1 MKTLLVS
8 TPHSILDVITN
19 SSTELFVCDTDKTV
33 EMVKEILAADPNV
46 YGYEEPWVFE
56 LKRYREWKRKYREA
70 QEKSGQYVKETGVI
84 DPDYQNM
91 WEDKFHNILGW
102 FYDTEDPEDI
112 EYLRKHYIDYGDMS
126 GNCWTSDSSPFND
139 RIRNAQK
146 KAVDEFLKTKEDG
159 VGKIESEWGVSV
171 DALRAEIQKI
181 YDETQGLEIKP
192 DWWTNPLKY
201 YYNNQP
207 ISDLDGKIMIV
218 GESDNSIPYDHFDW
232 IENTFN
238 ATRHHLG

>member
-1 MKTLLVS
+1 MKTLLVI

-46 YGYEEPWVFE
+46 YGYEEPWVFDIKE
-56 LKRYREWKRKYREA
+56 YRTWKIERRNAENRRERLE
-70 QEKSGQYVKETGVI
+70 QLWDNKFSNI
-84 DPDYQNM
+84 D
-91 WEDKFHNILGW
+91 GW
-102 FYDTEDPEDI
+102 FYDIEDPEDL
-112 EYLRKHYIDYGDMS
+112 EYLRKHYIEDGDNS
-126 GNCWTSDSSPFND
+126 GGWWSSERNPFG
-139 RIRNAQK
+139 RRLAEASE
-146 KAVDEFLKTKEDG
+146 KAVKEFLKTHSTD
-159 VGKIESEWGVSV
+159 KIEYNDRWRISHNASKN
-171 DALRAEIQKI
+171 EIQKI

-192 DWWTNPLKY
+192 DWWNNPLKY

>member
-1 MKTLLVS
+1 MKTLLVI

-46 YGYEEPWVFE
+46 YGYEEPWVFD
-56 LKRYREWKRKYREA
+56 LKKYREWKEKDRKRVITL
-70 QEKSGQYVKETGVI
+70 QTVRQYIEEPDDIKYSVI
-84 DPDYQNM
+84 N
-91 WEDKFHNILGW
+91 GW
-102 FYDTEDPEDI
+102 FYDIEDPEDL
-112 EYLRKHYIDYGDMS
+112 EYLRKHYIEDGDNS
-126 GNCWTSDSSPFND
+126 GGWWSSSRNPFND
-139 RIRNAQK
+139 R
-146 KAVDEFLKTKEDG
+146 
-159 VGKIESEWGVSV
+159 
-171 DALRAEIQKI
+171 LRAAEENAANLAKDPNNWRIRSDARTAEVQKI
-181 YDETQGLEIKP
+181 YEETEALEVKP
-192 DWWTNPLKY
+192 DWWNNPLKY
-201 YYNNQP
+201 YYHNQP